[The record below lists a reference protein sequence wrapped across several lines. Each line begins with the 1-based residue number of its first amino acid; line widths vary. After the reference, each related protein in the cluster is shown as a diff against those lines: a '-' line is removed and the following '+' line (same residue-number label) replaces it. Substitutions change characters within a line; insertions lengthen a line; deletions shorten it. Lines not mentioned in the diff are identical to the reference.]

1 MSPRHEESSRRHPRY
16 DSHALVEIRT
26 SKWNVLG
33 IKSAVL
39 IDISWEGFKFE
50 YVSPCKNLSTGTEL
64 FMDIPLAP
72 FGITRPKKLRIAL
85 VVKWFDPRM
94 SRAGGIF
101 KALRKSDQ
109 EHLDKIIRFV
119 AEHSEQWKR

>member
-1 MSPRHEESSRRHPRY
+1 MSTKTEESCRRHPRY

-26 SKWNVLG
+26 SKWSVIG
-33 IKSAVL
+33 VKSAVL

-50 YVSPCKNLSTGTEL
+50 FVSPCKQLHMGTQL

-72 FGITRPKKLRIAL
+72 FGIQRPKKLRIGL

-94 SRAGGIF
+94 SRAGGVL
-101 KALRKSDQ
+101 KLLRKEDNA
-109 EHLDKIIRFV
+109 HLETIIQFIAKN
-119 AEHSEQWKR
+119 AEY